1 MKTMAMDYAKKLDN
15 AIEDVN
21 KEYAINTGVKI
32 ANDIQG
38 ALIAYGVTWL
48 YIADAAMHTTKLAVR
63 SAKTG
68 AKAVILK
75 TAELYDEA
83 NTTVIVRR

>member
-21 KEYAINTGVKI
+21 KEYAMNAGVKI
-32 ANDIQG
+32 ASDLHG
-38 ALIAYGVTWL
+38 ALVAYGITWL
-48 YIADAAMHTTKLAVR
+48 YLGDAAIHTTKLAVR

-75 TAELYDEA
+75 AAELYDETD
-83 NTTVIVRR
+83 TTVIVRR

>member
-21 KEYAINTGVKI
+21 MKYAIEAGSKI
-32 ANDIQG
+32 GNDMYVATLMFG
-38 ALIAYGVTWL
+38 MSMLCVG
-48 YIADAAMHTTKLAVR
+48 DAAINATKLAVR

-68 AKAVILK
+68 AKAIILK
-75 TAELYDEA
+75 AAELYDETD
-83 NTTVIVRR
+83 TTVTIRR

>member
-21 KEYAINTGVKI
+21 KEYAMNAGVKI
-32 ANDIQG
+32 ASDLQG
-38 ALIAYGVTWL
+38 ALVAYGITWL
-48 YIADAAMHTTKLAVR
+48 YLGDATIHATKLAVR

-75 TAELYDEA
+75 AAELYDEA

>member
-21 KEYAINTGVKI
+21 KEYAINAGVKI
-32 ANDIQG
+32 ANDLQG
-38 ALIAYGVTWL
+38 ALIAYGITWL
-48 YIADAAMHTTKLAVR
+48 YLADAAMHTTKLAAR

-75 TAELYDEA
+75 AAELYDETD
-83 NTTVIVRR
+83 TTVTIRR